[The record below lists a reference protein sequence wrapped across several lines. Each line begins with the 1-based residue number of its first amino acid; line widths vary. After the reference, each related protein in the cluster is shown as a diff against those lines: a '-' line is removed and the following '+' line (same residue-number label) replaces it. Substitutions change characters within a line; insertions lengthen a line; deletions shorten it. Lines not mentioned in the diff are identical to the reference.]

1 MSDRRSDEVFMLTG
15 SLGCIGAWAL
25 RNLVAEGTRVI
36 ATDLPG
42 EPLRPRLIMSDD
54 EINRITWA
62 TLDVTDPAAVKEMV
76 ARHQVTHI
84 IHLAGLQVPG
94 CRANP
99 SLGAQVNVTGTVNIF
114 EAARAHWGQV
124 RGLAYASSLAV
135 LGPAELYPNR
145 PVRDDVMPAPA
156 TLYGVYKLADE
167 GIARMYWQDWQIP
180 SIGLRPYIVYG
191 VGRDQGMTSDIAKAM
206 LAVAA
211 DRPYHIRF
219 GDAVALQYAD
229 DVAKIFVGCARSG
242 YQGATSCLLRND
254 VVAVSDF
261 VSRLKSRYPAA
272 RITHAAAPLPFPAD
286 LDDSGLRA
294 ILGGVPHTPLDAA
307 LDATVGMFRD
317 LVRQGRID
325 LRQLDV

>member
-54 EINRITWA
+54 EINRITWE
-62 TLDVTDPAAVKEMV
+62 TLDVTDPAAVKAAV

-94 CRANP
+94 CRGNP
-99 SLGAQVNVTGTVNIF
+99 PLGAQVNVTGTVNIF

-145 PVRDDVMPAPA
+145 PVRDDVTPAPA

-167 GIARMYWQDWQIP
+167 GIARIYWQDWQIP
-180 SIGLRPYIVYG
+180 SVGLRPYIVYG
-191 VGRDQGMTSDIAKAM
+191 VGRDQGMTSDIAKAL

-219 GDAVALQYAD
+219 GDSVALQYAD
-229 DVAKIFVGCARSG
+229 DVAKIFIGCARSG
-242 YQGATSCLLRND
+242 HQGAATCLLRND

-261 VSRLKSRYPAA
+261 VALLKSRYPAA
-272 RITHAAAPLPFPAD
+272 QITHAGTPLPFPAD

-294 ILGGVPHTPLDAA
+294 ILGGMPHTPLDTA
-307 LDATVGMFRD
+307 LDATVRMFRD
-317 LVRQGRID
+317 LVGQGRID